1 MEVGILSVRY
11 AKALYDFAKQKQ
23 VDKEVY
29 DIMRVL
35 INSFTDNLRL
45 AVTVNDP
52 LLDPSDKIGLLM
64 TASGIYST
72 HNDIQKNDLVISVI
86 RDFFKLVINNKRE
99 GYIRTIAMNYQ
110 EIYRK
115 ENNIA
120 IAKITTA
127 VELDK
132 NVEEMILKRASQILH
147 KDIELH
153 KVIDKKINGGF
164 ILDVDGYRVNASVSS
179 QISKIKRTLLD
190 KNRRI
195 V

>member
-72 HNDIQKNDLVISVI
+72 HNDFQKNDLVISVI
-86 RDFFKLVINNKRE
+86 RDFLKLVINNKRE

-120 IAKITTA
+120 IAIITTA

-164 ILDVDGYRVNASVSS
+164 ILDVDGYRVDASVFS